1 MAEELTYKIELDE
14 LVFAQKNKE
23 YGAYTLRKSYK
34 KYLSIAMWIAII
46 FFVLITTGP
55 FIYKALSPDEDLA
68 GKRKKIVQISQ
79 LAEPPSIGEKK
90 EIEQVEA
97 PPPLKST
104 IKFTPPVVKPDE
116 QVKDEY
122 IPTVE
127 ELKEVDPGA
136 KTQEGSSQGVDYSLI
151 EVEEKVVEEKKEEAP
166 TYFVAVE
173 EMPEPIGGIQA
184 IQSKITYPEIA
195 KRAGVEGKVYIL
207 AYVNEQG
214 NVTRAEVIKGLGAG
228 CDEAALNAV
237 KQTKF
242 KPGKQRGQP
251 VKVQVSI
258 PIVFKLQ

>member
-1 MAEELTYKIELDE
+1 MVDETTYKLEVDE
-14 LVFAQKNKE
+14 LIFAHKNKD
-23 YGAYTLRKSYK
+23 YGSYKLRKSYK
-34 KYLSIAMWIAII
+34 KYVTISMWIAIFI
-46 FFVLITTGP
+46 VLMVTTGP
-55 FIYKALSPDEDLA
+55 AIYRWINPEEVVET
-68 GKRKKIVQISQ
+68 KRKVVQITQ
-79 LAEPPSIGEKK
+79 LEQPPSIGEEQ
-90 EIEQVEA
+90 EIEEIQA
-97 PPPLKST
+97 PPLKST

-116 QVKDEY
+116 QVQDEY
-122 IPTVE
+122 MPTVD

-136 KTQEGSSQGVDYSLI
+136 ETQEGVEGGVDYSLI
-151 EVEEKVVEEKKEEAP
+151 EVEEKVVEEAKEEAP

-173 EMPEPIGGIQA
+173 EMPEPIGGIAA

-207 AYVNEQG
+207 AFVNEQG

-228 CDEAALNAV
+228 LDEAALSAV

-242 KPGKQRGQP
+242 KPGRQRGVP